1 MKTLTLSITLLSVLA
16 ACATPDVVQERQLGD
31 SALTCTQIAAAIQE
45 AQDFKDDARDEKGMT
60 GTNVAAGLLFWPA
73 LLVTY
78 GNVEEAVDAADD
90 RQDYLLKL
98 ADGKGCQI

>member
-1 MKTLTLSITLLSVLA
+1 MKTLTLSVTLLSVLA
-16 ACATPDVVQERQLGD
+16 ACAAPDVVQKRQVGD
-31 SALTCTQIAAAIQE
+31 GALSCTQIADAIQE
-45 AQDFKDDARDEKGMT
+45 AQEFKDDARDEKGVT

-78 GNVEEAVDAADD
+78 NNVQEAVEAADD

-98 ADGKGCQI
+98 ADGKGCKI